1 MTKQAEHTSAEGRR
15 PLGISKPP
23 GPGAAL
29 DRDWPAYFAAVD
41 GLPPRETLLRALAL
55 FDGRPREDARAALAV
70 DVGSGSGRDT
80 LEMLRRGWR
89 VIAVDPEADG
99 HARLMRAAPP
109 ALRERLTMVIAP
121 LERADLA
128 AFARAASPGG
138 ADLVNAS
145 FTLPFIPGEVF
156 AQAWACIVDALRPGG
171 VFSGQ
176 FFGDRDGWASI
187 PRRSHH
193 TRGAALGLLAPF
205 ALELFDEQEKD
216 GKDAFGDPKHFHV
229 FHAVAVKR

>member
-1 MTKQAEHTSAEGRR
+1 MTQHAEHTPAEAER
-15 PLGISKPP
+15 PPGASKPP

-41 GLPPRETLLRALAL
+41 GLPPRDTLLRALTL
-55 FDGRPREDARAALAV
+55 FDGRPRRDARAPLAI

-99 HARLMRAAPP
+99 HARLLRAASP
-109 ALRERLTMVIAP
+109 AQRAGLTMVIAP
-121 LERADLA
+121 ADRADLA
-128 AFARAASPGG
+128 AFARAAAPLG

-145 FTLPFIPGEVF
+145 FALPFVPGEVF
-156 AQAWACIVDALRPGG
+156 AQAWGSIVDAIRPGG
-171 VFSGQ
+171 LFSGQ
-176 FFGDRDGWASI
+176 FFGDRDGWASV

-193 TRGAALGLLAPF
+193 TREAALSLLAPF
-205 ALELFDEQEKD
+205 EIELFDEQEKD

-229 FHAVAVKR
+229 FHVVAVKR